1 MKHFFL
7 ASKTG
12 LSECTLSDAN
22 EIAVIGQTPCEA
34 LNYFCGSRNQKYLF
48 ATARE
53 RVYAFDISARPVK
66 ITSDV
71 SCEGKVA
78 CHLTLSPDEKFLYV
92 ANYVSGDVAVFMVD
106 DGKLSFVQLVKSPG
120 LCGPNPARQEAPHA
134 HCTLIMPD
142 GRHLAVA
149 DLGCDAV
156 WVYPLTGAGL
166 GKLAAKLITPPGSG
180 PRHLAWASATQGFL
194 FTELSNELYR
204 LNING
209 KELAVDTAVSTTA
222 RGFVKHS
229 QGSAIKISPD
239 QKTVA
244 VANRGEDTIA
254 FFDVETMH
262 EAWRIPAGGTWPRD
276 FEFVDRDRILVCNQN
291 SDTLTVINLRNMSTQ
306 TLSVEEPLSTL
317 CV

>member
-7 ASKTG
+7 ADKSG
-12 LSECTLSDAN
+12 LSECTLSSSGI
-22 EIAVIGQTPCEA
+22 IAVIGQTPCKA
-34 LNYFCGSRNQKYLF
+34 LNYFCRSRDQKYLF

-66 ITSDV
+66 IVDDV

-78 CHLTLSPDEKFLYV
+78 CHLTLSPDENFLYV
-92 ANYVSGDVAVFMVD
+92 ANYISGDVAVFAVN
-106 DGKLSFVQLVKSPG
+106 DGKLAFVQLVKIPG
-120 LCGPNPARQEAPHA
+120 VTGPNLARQEAPHA
-134 HCTLIMPD
+134 HCTMVMPD
-142 GRHLAVA
+142 GQHLAVA

-156 WVYPLTGAGL
+156 WVYPMTGVGL

-180 PRHLAWASATQGFL
+180 PRHLAWVSSTRGFL

-209 KELAVDTAVSTTA
+209 KELAVDCKVSTVA
-222 RGFVKHS
+222 HGFVKHS

-254 FFDVETMH
+254 FFDINSMREVR
-262 EAWRIPAGGTWPRD
+262 RIPCGGVFPRD
-276 FEFVDRDRILVCNQN
+276 FEFVDNDRILVCNQN
-291 SDTLTVINLRNMSTQ
+291 DDRLVAINLRDLTAQ
-306 TLSVEEPLSTL
+306 TLSVGEPMSTL
-317 CV
+317 CE